1 MTVIEVELVAS
12 TGLSVEARFEHYC
25 YLLSFRVLH
34 ELLMNDP
41 TMHCNRQSYLTS
53 AFTIWNHT
61 KCAVLQS
68 LAIFRFEDTVDLP
81 FIPWGT

>member
-41 TMHCNRQSYLTS
+41 TMHCNRQSYLPLLSPYGITQ
-53 AFTIWNHT
+53 N
-61 KCAVLQS
+61 V
-68 LAIFRFEDTVDLP
+68 RFCKV
-81 FIPWGT
+81 